1 MGWRYKI
8 ISYTALATGGNAK
21 LPASDTVTE
30 NMSKEP
36 FQANSAGEG
45 ARDGGELITSRPPQV
60 KVIMVAETPSPGL
73 MTIFH
78 ACQTFDDES
87 ARRMVFA
94 AGEPGRLL
102 VRVQH
107 FLREMHDVQ
116 EEEKMGQL
124 YKLFHYGHLIY
135 LNPRPGDDRTTSQAQ
150 ETARMEMDMMLDEG
164 AQAIVVFGELA
175 QNWVRTNFPPEGLMI
190 VFLPQPS
197 NHISSWYPS
206 FLERTAR
213 ERGSD
218 ALAVRDAM
226 AVQVDKLVRLC
237 SDL

>member
-1 MGWRYKI
+1 MK
-8 ISYTALATGGNAK
+8 
-21 LPASDTVTE
+21 E
-30 NMSKEP
+30 EP
-36 FQANSAGEG
+36 FQVSAADEG
-45 ARDGGELITSRPPQV
+45 ARDSGELITSRPPVV

-73 MTIFH
+73 MTIYR

-87 ARRMVFA
+87 ARRMIFA

-102 VRVQH
+102 VRAQH

-116 EEEKMGQL
+116 EEEKMRQV
-124 YKLFHYGHLIY
+124 YKLFRFGHLMY
-135 LNPRPGDDRTTSQAQ
+135 LNPRPGDDRMASQAQ
-150 ETARMEMDMMLDEG
+150 EIARMEMDLLLDEG
-164 AQAIVVFGELA
+164 VQAIVVFGELA

-213 ERGSD
+213 ERGTD

-226 AVQVDKLVRLC
+226 AVQIDKLVRLC

>member
-1 MGWRYKI
+1 MRDAASGGSK
-8 ISYTALATGGNAK
+8 TAEERGSGK
-21 LPASDTVTE
+21 L
-30 NMSKEP
+30 
-36 FQANSAGEG
+36 
-45 ARDGGELITSRPPQV
+45 LTSRPPEV
-60 KVIMVAETPSPGL
+60 KVVMVAETPSSGL
-73 MTIFH
+73 MTIFE
-78 ACQTFDDES
+78 ACKTFDDES
-87 ARRMVFA
+87 ARRMIFA

-107 FLREMHDVQ
+107 FLRETQDPHVED
-116 EEEKMGQL
+116 KMRQL
-124 YKLFHYGHLIY
+124 FKLFRFGHLVY
-135 LNPRPGDDRTTSQAQ
+135 LNPCAGEERMTSRTQ
-150 ETARMEMDMMLDEG
+150 EAARIEMDEVLDQG
-164 AQAIVVFGELA
+164 VHAVVVFGELA
-175 QNWVRTNFPPEGLMI
+175 KNWMRTNFPPEGLTI

-226 AVQVDKLVRLC
+226 VVQIDRLVRLC